1 VRRHVIE
8 TYRSAVR
15 EWGVDGFKFD
25 FLGRFVA
32 NAETVLE
39 ATDSRDIASVND
51 ATDRLMTDI
60 MTEVRTLE
68 PDVMIEFRQPY
79 IGPLMRKYGN
89 MFRAGDSPNAAT
101 DNRVRTIDLR
111 LLSGTTAVHSD
122 MVMWHP
128 DESVEVAALQ
138 LWNVLFAVP
147 QVSVRL
153 RDIPTDHLEMIRFY
167 TKYWIRN
174 RPVLIDGE
182 FEPRQPLLNYPLV
195 EARSAAKRI
204 VALYGELVV
213 PVRRADDVAQID
225 IINATSAD
233 RVVVAADSDL
243 GFYRVTVFDTRGREV
258 EADLVQLDQGVH
270 SFAVPRSGLIALE
283 RNP

>member
-1 VRRHVIE
+1 
-8 TYRSAVR
+8 
-15 EWGVDGFKFD
+15 
-25 FLGRFVA
+25 
-32 NAETVLE
+32 
-39 ATDSRDIASVND
+39 
-51 ATDRLMTDI
+51 MTDI
-60 MTEVRTLE
+60 MAEVRTLQ

-101 DNRVRTIDLR
+101 DNRVRTVDLR
-111 LLSGTTAVHSD
+111 LLSGNTAVHSD

-128 DESVEVAALQ
+128 DESVESAALQ

-153 RDIPTDHLEMIRFY
+153 NEVPEDHLDMIRFY
-167 TKYWIRN
+167 ADYWIRN
-174 RPVLIDGE
+174 RPVLMDGA

-195 EARSAAKRI
+195 ESHSADKRI

-213 PVRRADDVAQID
+213 PMRRADDFAQID

-243 GFYRVTVFDTRGREV
+243 GPYRFTTFDTRGREV
-258 EADLVQLDQGVH
+258 EVGHVRMDQGAH
-270 SFAVPRSGLIALE
+270 IFSVPRSGLIAFE